1 MKEVI
6 EKLKE
11 KKIDKRLNALVEFS
25 KITKMSQKNPKACES
40 ALKNT
45 FLDMI
50 FNEEE
55 EFADDIFKHIVFT
68 GVDILFKELG
78 VCFDDE
84 NEDKKGYSDEEIK
97 TVEQAL
103 DNLLKSIF
111 NN

>member
-25 KITKMSQKNPKACES
+25 KIRKLSRKSPKAFEI

-50 FNEEE
+50 FNEGD
-55 EFADDIFKHIVFT
+55 EFADDILNDIVYA
-68 GVDILFKELG
+68 GIDILFKELG

-84 NEDKKGYSDEEIK
+84 NEDNDEEIK
-97 TVEQAL
+97 TVKQAWN
-103 DNLLKSIF
+103 NLLKSIF
-111 NN
+111 N